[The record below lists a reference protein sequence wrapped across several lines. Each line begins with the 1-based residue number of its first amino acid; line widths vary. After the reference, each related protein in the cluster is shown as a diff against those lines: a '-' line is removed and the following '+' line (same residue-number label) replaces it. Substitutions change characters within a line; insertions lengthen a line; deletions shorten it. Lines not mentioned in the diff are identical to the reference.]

1 MRPGF
6 LQNLVLGSVVSAG
19 VAMAGSAVPQTDATV
34 AQKAVHE
41 IRMYPRYSIFDNIN
55 VRVQDGNLELLGQV
69 SQPYKK
75 TDLQRIMDRVPG
87 VRSVTNQLEVLPL
100 SSFDDRLRMQV
111 ASAIYRDPVL
121 SRFGMGALPS
131 IHVIVDNGHVTL
143 EGVVSTEMERN
154 VAGIRASSAGLGFG
168 PVVNHLVVENPSK
181 KKNS

>member
-1 MRPGF
+1 MTF
-6 LQNLVLGSVVSAG
+6 IKNLFFGAMVSAG
-19 VAMAGSAVPQTDATV
+19 VAMAGNAGPQTDAAV

-41 IRMYPRYSIFDNIN
+41 VRMYSRYSIFDNIN
-55 VRVQDGNLELLGQV
+55 VRVTDGNLELLGQV

-87 VRSVTNQLEVLPL
+87 VKSVTNELTVLPL
-100 SSFDDRLRMQV
+100 SAFDDRLRMQV

-121 SRFGMGALPS
+121 SRYGMGALPS
-131 IHVIVDNGHVTL
+131 IHVIVNNGQVTL

-168 PVVNHLVVENPSK
+168 PVVNHLVTESPSK
-181 KKNS
+181 KSS